1 MRRWRRWF
9 PSRERT
15 SIFCK
20 HSNLTHRR
28 SNKRDG
34 HQIGSPS
41 LFAIVYLL
49 NLHQLIFTAAHTQLF
64 SMGKTSHPVD
74 VGVHAVEVIVIF
86 VIAASF
92 SL

>member
-1 MRRWRRWF
+1 MRRWRRF
-9 PSRERT
+9 LPYIGRT
-15 SIFCK
+15 SISCK
-20 HSNLTHRR
+20 HSNLTHRG

-49 NLHQLIFTAAHTQLF
+49 NLHQLIFTAAHAQLF
-64 SMGKTSHPVD
+64 SMGKTSHPVG
-74 VGVHAVEVIVIF
+74 VGVHAVEVIVVF